1 MSTVSSSFIPFS
13 IQELN
18 LCLPHS
24 RTRAW
29 AQVSTFAASTI
40 LKPSSRKS
48 SRCSAAKSQAV
59 SSWQKAL
66 RGKAIENCCH
76 VRGWLFQLSRILLRS
91 DFSVCGP
98 FREGATCMLLQPW
111 LNHLRRKLVGR
122 VSASKPF
129 GSQMSQNLLQLLSTN
144 LITPTR
150 HLPCVIWIWPRGWG
164 CLQFL
169 SLRLS
174 WISLHPNRVAFG
186 GTNFCLEDSNT
197 KRFCLSLS
205 LSLYL
210 PFTGRSLSALWASP
224 LLKMPDKCWQVR
236 EHVG

>member
-1 MSTVSSSFIPFS
+1 M
-13 IQELN
+13 
-18 LCLPHS
+18 
-24 RTRAW
+24 
-29 AQVSTFAASTI
+29 STFAASTI

-76 VRGWLFQLSRILLRS
+76 VRGSLLSALTCSHEFCLRS

-98 FREGATCMLLQPW
+98 FLEGATCMLLQPW

-150 HLPCVIWIWPRGWG
+150 HLPCVI
-164 CLQFL
+164 
-169 SLRLS
+169 
-174 WISLHPNRVAFG
+174 
-186 GTNFCLEDSNT
+186 
-197 KRFCLSLS
+197 
-205 LSLYL
+205 
-210 PFTGRSLSALWASP
+210 
-224 LLKMPDKCWQVR
+224 
-236 EHVG
+236 